1 MNNTDLMALL
11 KKVNQNNTQRK
22 CIYVMGGI
30 IVLTSIGLYFLSEKS
45 KNQKSDIRTLNELKK
60 GLAIKTQQ
68 QQDVLLQKEEY
79 IKKLVNENQAL
90 QRTLVAKQNQSS
102 T

>member
-1 MNNTDLMALL
+1 MNNTHLMALL

-60 GLAIKTQQ
+60 DLAIKTQQ